1 MDMDTI
7 LLDAEERM
15 EKALGSL
22 DRDFAKLRTGR
33 ASTAL
38 VDGIKADYY
47 GTMTPIG
54 QMASVAVPDSRT
66 LTIQPWDKG
75 GMAAVEKAIL
85 KSDLGLTPINDGKII
100 RIAIPP
106 LTEERRKELV
116 KVARKYGE
124 EAKVA
129 VRGVRRD
136 CNDTLKKAEKDKEI
150 TEDELKKATD
160 DVQKL
165 TDKFEIKGGFMD
177 GKPVDLNT
185 IKSLASIPA
194 LPVLQAQVLG
204 TMLAPITG
212 LAVVLKQSAEK
223 QGAPAEAPAEEA
235 AE

>member
-1 MDMDTI
+1 MDTDT
-7 LLDAEERM
+7 LLLESEERM
-15 EKALGSL
+15 EKAVGSL
-22 DRDFAKLRTGR
+22 EREFAKLRTGR

-54 QMASVAVPDSRT
+54 QMASVAVPDART
-66 LTIQPWDKG
+66 ITIQPWDKG

-106 LTEERRKELV
+106 LTEERRRDLV

-129 VRGVRRD
+129 VRNVRRD
-136 CNDTLKKAEKDKEI
+136 ANDSLKKSEKEKEI

-160 DVQKL
+160 VVQKL
-165 TDKFEIKGGFMD
+165 TDKYVAEVDRRCQEKEKEIMD
-177 GKPVDLNT
+177 
-185 IKSLASIPA
+185 I
-194 LPVLQAQVLG
+194 
-204 TMLAPITG
+204 
-212 LAVVLKQSAEK
+212 
-223 QGAPAEAPAEEA
+223 
-235 AE
+235 